1 MPNDAVAV
9 IVSSKYLSYQKI
21 TINTSRVSNSN
32 TVLHS
37 VDTLC
42 AVIRLPAS
50 SKVYSN
56 LRIS

>member
-9 IVSSKYLSYQKI
+9 IVSRKYLSYQKI

-37 VDTLC
+37 VDTLY

-50 SKVYSN
+50 SMVYIN

>member
-21 TINTSRVSNSN
+21 TINTSRLSNSN

-37 VDTLC
+37 VDILY

-50 SKVYSN
+50 SKAYIN
-56 LRIS
+56 LSIS